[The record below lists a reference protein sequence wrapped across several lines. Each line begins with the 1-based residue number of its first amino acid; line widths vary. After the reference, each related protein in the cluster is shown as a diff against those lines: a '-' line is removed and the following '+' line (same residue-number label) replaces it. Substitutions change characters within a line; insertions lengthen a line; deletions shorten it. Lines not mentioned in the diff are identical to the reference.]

1 MTIRKA
7 HSYIDVN
14 KTPDMV
20 TVRDTNVWM
29 RRDAQGKVVDSGGHW
44 APTAI
49 LNKGY
54 PVAVVSVDRE
64 RVGYSM
70 VTGWGSNARGENA
83 LGLVRTVDLAH
94 APWSWKSSLS
104 RSPRV
109 SGEESMTPA
118 DDQLLSKLQTL
129 LAKLAKGDPEAR
141 DAASK
146 LKEASKRGDKSAA
159 RAWGTLAALYW
170 GKLAKRKAWARVE
183 DFYAKLTADDPKALD
198 RLKKLQAVAKS
209 NSPKSDDAKKAFAM
223 LKAVHNHRKE
233 SVWYP
238 GAPKTGYYPM
248 PQRHRPGIVTGGP
261 FDNLGLPAG
270 LPGNLGIPGLGGGG
284 GIPGLPGNLGQFI
297 PPGGIPG
304 LPPGL
309 GGPPPQ
315 NPLGNLL
322 GQLPGNLGQFIPPGG
337 IPGLPPGLGGP
348 QPGGLQL
355 PGNLGGL
362 LPPGLL
368 GGQPVPPGLLQSPE
382 GQALRNFLP
391 ITPDTMQGLLGMI
404 TQARQSPSAQSLVQS
419 TRSSAIPFGGGPG
432 APTTTAFT
440 TVPKPTGGFMSRQPA
455 PGAMALGRVKA
466 PPKVLGRVGP
476 HLSAEEAQAIR
487 SDETKLAAAVASAV
501 ARNSPAAPGLQRQ
514 LAALRAA
521 NAAKGIPAPGTSPN
535 AFEF

>member
-1 MTIRKA
+1 M
-7 HSYIDVN
+7 N
-14 KTPDMV
+14 
-20 TVRDTNVWM
+20 
-29 RRDAQGKVVDSGGHW
+29 
-44 APTAI
+44 
-49 LNKGY
+49 
-54 PVAVVSVDRE
+54 
-64 RVGYSM
+64 
-70 VTGWGSNARGENA
+70 
-83 LGLVRTVDLAH
+83 
-94 APWSWKSSLS
+94 
-104 RSPRV
+104 
-109 SGEESMTPA
+109 PA
-118 DDQLLSKLQTL
+118 DKDLLSKLQTL

-146 LKEASKRGDKSAA
+146 LKEASKRGDKAAA

-198 RLKKLQAVAKS
+198 RLKKLQAIAKS
-209 NSPKSDDAKKAFAM
+209 NSPKADHAKKAFAM

-261 FDNLGLPAG
+261 FDNLPG

-284 GIPGLPGNLGQFI
+284 GIPGLPAGLPGNLGQFI

-337 IPGLPPGLGGP
+337 IPGRPPGLGGP

-419 TRSSAIPFGGGPG
+419 TRSSAIPFGGG
-432 APTTTAFT
+432 APSLTTTAFT
-440 TVPKPTGGFMSRQPA
+440 TVPKPTGGFMSKQPA

-466 PPKVLGRVGP
+466 PPKALGRVTGP
-476 HLSAEEAQAIR
+476 GIVRATPEELASIR
-487 SDETKLAAAVASAV
+487 SDETKLAASVASAI
-501 ARNSPAAPGLQRQ
+501 ARNSPAAPALQRM
-514 LAALRAA
+514 LAALQASNR
-521 NAAKGIPAPGTSPN
+521 AKGIPAPGTSPN

>member
-1 MTIRKA
+1 
-7 HSYIDVN
+7 
-14 KTPDMV
+14 
-20 TVRDTNVWM
+20 
-29 RRDAQGKVVDSGGHW
+29 
-44 APTAI
+44 
-49 LNKGY
+49 
-54 PVAVVSVDRE
+54 
-64 RVGYSM
+64 
-70 VTGWGSNARGENA
+70 
-83 LGLVRTVDLAH
+83 
-94 APWSWKSSLS
+94 
-104 RSPRV
+104 
-109 SGEESMTPA
+109 MTPA
-118 DDQLLSKLQTL
+118 NQELLSKLQTL
-129 LAKLAKGDPEAR
+129 LARLAKGDPEAR

-146 LKEASKRGDKSAA
+146 LKEASKRGDRTAA

-170 GKLAKRKAWARVE
+170 GKISKRKSWALVE
-183 DFYAKLTADDPKALD
+183 HFYTKLLANDPKALD
-198 RLKKLQAVAKS
+198 RLNKLQALA
-209 NSPKSDDAKKAFAM
+209 NPSPAEQQLARARESGKILTQSQAIAQGLRSQETKDKAKKALAM

-261 FDNLGLPAG
+261 FDNLPG

-284 GIPGLPGNLGQFI
+284 GIPGLPAGLPGNLGQFI

-419 TRSSAIPFGGGPG
+419 TRSSAIPFGGG
-432 APTTTAFT
+432 APSLTTTAFT
-440 TVPKPTGGFMSRQPA
+440 TVPKPTGGFMSKQPA

-466 PPKVLGRVGP
+466 PPKALGRVTGP
-476 HLSAEEAQAIR
+476 GIVRATPEELASIR
-487 SDETKLAAAVASAV
+487 SDETKLAASVASAI
-501 ARNSPAAPGLQRQ
+501 ARNSPAAPALQRM
-514 LAALRAA
+514 LAALQASNR
-521 NAAKGIPAPGTSPN
+521 AKGIPAPGTSPN

>member
-1 MTIRKA
+1 MTIHKA

-14 KTPDMV
+14 KAPDMV

-29 RRDAQGKVVDSGGHW
+29 RRDAQGKVVDSGGTW
-44 APTAI
+44 TPTAI
-49 LNKGY
+49 LGKGY
-54 PVAVVSVDRE
+54 PVAVVSVDRQ
-64 RVGYSM
+64 RIGYSM
-70 VTGWGSNARGENA
+70 VTGWGSDARGKNA
-83 LGLVRTVDLAH
+83 LGLVRSTDLAN
-94 APWSWKSSLS
+94 APWGWKSNRSL
-104 RSPRV
+104 RV
-109 SGEESMTPA
+109 SGEDSMNPA
-118 DDQLLSKLQTL
+118 DQDLLSKLQTL

-146 LKEASKRGDKSAA
+146 LKEASKRGDKAAA

-170 GKLAKRKAWARVE
+170 GKLAKRKAWSRVE

-261 FDNLGLPAG
+261 FDIPGLPAG

-284 GIPGLPGNLGQFI
+284 IPGL

-309 GGPPPQ
+309 GGPQPQ
-315 NPLGNLL
+315 SPLGNLL

-348 QPGGLQL
+348 QPN
-355 PGNLGGL
+355 PLGGL
-362 LPPGLL
+362 LGQLPGGLGGLIPPGLL

-391 ITPDTMQGLLGMI
+391 ITPESMQGLLGMI
-404 TQARQSPSAQSLVQS
+404 TQARQSPSAQSLVQAPP
-419 TRSSAIPFGGGPG
+419 RSSAIPFQGGPG
-432 APTTTAFT
+432 SLTTMAFT

-466 PPKVLGRVGP
+466 PVRALGTVPGA
-476 HLSAEEAQAIR
+476 HLSAAEATVIR
-487 SDETKLAAAVASAV
+487 SDEARLSALVASAV

-521 NAAKGIPAPGTSPN
+521 NAAKGATPPIS
-535 AFEF
+535 FEF